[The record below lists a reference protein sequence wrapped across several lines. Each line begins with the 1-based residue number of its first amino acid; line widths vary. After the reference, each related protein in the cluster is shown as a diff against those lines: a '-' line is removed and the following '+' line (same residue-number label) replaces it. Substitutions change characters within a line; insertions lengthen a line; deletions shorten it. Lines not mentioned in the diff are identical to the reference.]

1 MIGRERRGEGEGGA
15 PAAGGT
21 LVTDDA
27 SNLLQVPTPVG
38 AFKLT
43 TKKICLVISVAV
55 LVTLLN
61 VTILP
66 TVEANRCFAILVFS
80 TLMWATEVRGLLVFE
95 PIFLLGFL
103 QGNTA
108 ICDVSSCSSAA
119 CDASRHSLAA
129 GARWQHHSPHQSRS
143 HQVGIK
149 PFVDSFWLIFSQM
162 DILRNV
168 FSDYNAP
175 NRRLHDSLGIEQD

>member
-21 LVTDDA
+21 LFTDDA
-27 SNLLQVPTPVG
+27 NNLLQVPTPVG

-80 TLMWATEVRGLLVFE
+80 TVMWATEVRGLLVFE
-95 PIFLLGFL
+95 PIFLLGLL

-108 ICDVSSCSSAA
+108 ICDVSSRSSAA
-119 CDASRHSLAA
+119 CDASRHSLASS
-129 GARWQHHSPHQSRS
+129 ARWQHHSPHQ
-143 HQVGIK
+143 
-149 PFVDSFWLIFSQM
+149 P
-162 DILRNV
+162 
-168 FSDYNAP
+168 
-175 NRRLHDSLGIEQD
+175 